1 MKMKIRLARLSDWLV
16 VDEHN
21 CLNNVCFPGAVL
33 TGRCTSVP
41 CACNATPSAHACTV
55 PAPASRCPFLP
66 GVFLPLSPCSQT
78 DAFVLLPQRS
88 IPNPFFPLLYIQQ
101 VLLVPSIEIRL
112 YFIARVATPLH
123 VSLPF
128 RFDAFIQACCSSSPA
143 SSQRCLSAL
152 LCAPLAP
159 PLALANQRMG
169 VHPHHTTLYLR
180 PGSGCP
186 PALAARRRFSSPP

>member
-1 MKMKIRLARLSDWLV
+1 MPAP
-16 VDEHN
+16 
-21 CLNNVCFPGAVL
+21 CLHLPPGARSSQVFSFL
-33 TGRCTSVP
+33 SLPVARQ
-41 CACNATPSAHACTV
+41 TPLFYYLSA
-55 PAPASRCPFLP
+55 P
-66 GVFLPLSPCSQT
+66 SPT
-78 DAFVLLPQRS
+78 P
-88 IPNPFFPLLYIQQ
+88 FPLLYIQQ
-101 VLLVPSIEIRL
+101 VLFVPSIEIRL

-123 VSLPF
+123 VFLPF
-128 RFDAFIQACCSSSPA
+128 RSDAFIQACCSSSPA

-186 PALAARRRFSSPP
+186 PALAARRRFSAPLSFSLYASCVCSSESRPERAQAFVVCCCQQTAN